1 MDKAELIEVLVDLYN
16 TESQTA
22 ALKAGWACHPAE
34 SVSNIRNTQG
44 AAMYVIVDTLQ
55 QHQYADKEE
64 AQAALTAMEREFG
77 PGYRL
82 FSTASDKT
90 PLQLELLYSLV
101 LELLKTGKVNP
112 VFIKMT
118 MTNLLGEEVEM
129 TALQI
134 INDARAWIDAH
145 VE

>member
-1 MDKAELIEVLVDLYN
+1 
-16 TESQTA
+16 
-22 ALKAGWACHPAE
+22 
-34 SVSNIRNTQG
+34 
-44 AAMYVIVDTLQ
+44 MYVIVDTKQ
-55 QHQYADKEE
+55 QHQFADKEE

-77 PGYRL
+77 PGYQL
-82 FSTASDKT
+82 FSPASDKT

-145 VE
+145 VQD

>member
-1 MDKAELIEVLVDLYN
+1 MYALLN
-16 TESQTA
+16 TT
-22 ALKAGWACHPAE
+22 LNH
-34 SVSNIRNTQG
+34 
-44 AAMYVIVDTLQ
+44 IVDTGT
-55 QHQYADKEE
+55 DKEE
-64 AQAALTAMEREFG
+64 LQDSLNRLKELN
-77 PGYRL
+77 PQSNYQL
-82 FSTASDKT
+82 FSPASDKT

-145 VE
+145 VQD

>member
-1 MDKAELIEVLVDLYN
+1 
-16 TESQTA
+16 
-22 ALKAGWACHPAE
+22 
-34 SVSNIRNTQG
+34 
-44 AAMYVIVDTLQ
+44 MYVIVDTLD
-55 QHQYADKEE
+55 YRVFTDKEE
-64 AQAALTAMEREFG
+64 AQALAKEMGA
-77 PGYRL
+77 PYRV
-82 FSTASDKT
+82 FSPASDKT

-145 VE
+145 VQD

>member
-1 MDKAELIEVLVDLYN
+1 MY
-16 TESQTA
+16 
-22 ALKAGWACHPAE
+22 ALLNLTDQH
-34 SVSNIRNTQG
+34 V
-44 AAMYVIVDTLQ
+44 VDTGT
-55 QHQYADKEE
+55 DKEE
-64 AQAALTAMEREFG
+64 LQDSLNRLKELN
-77 PGYRL
+77 PQSNYQL
-82 FSTASDKT
+82 FSPASDKT

-145 VE
+145 VDG